1 MIGAPPD
8 LTQTV
13 VTIQNHHTLDTPN
26 NNHISTMEKV
36 PVFSADTLRSK
47 GSHTLLVDTSSTPV
61 KSNPNGSVPG
71 RNDSKASLKS
81 SDNESRPQSV
91 YSERTNR
98 QSMVSC
104 QLPSNVDPE
113 CIVWASV
120 TTAGGRIA
128 LPDAGKSHLSMESHI
143 QMSILLIMSF

>member
-1 MIGAPPD
+1 MSVSDMIGAQPD

-13 VTIQNHHTLDTPN
+13 VTIQNHNALDTPN
-26 NNHISTMEKV
+26 NNHIGSMEKV

-47 GSHTLLVDTSSTPV
+47 SSHTLLVDPSTPV
-61 KSNPNGSVPG
+61 KNGGVNGSIPH

-81 SDNESRPQSV
+81 SESEGGRPHSV

-98 QSMVSC
+98 QSVVSC

-113 CIVWASV
+113 GIVWASV
-120 TTAGGRIA
+120 TAAGGRIA
-128 LPDAGKSHLSMESHI
+128 LPDAGEWI
-143 QMSILLIMSF
+143 